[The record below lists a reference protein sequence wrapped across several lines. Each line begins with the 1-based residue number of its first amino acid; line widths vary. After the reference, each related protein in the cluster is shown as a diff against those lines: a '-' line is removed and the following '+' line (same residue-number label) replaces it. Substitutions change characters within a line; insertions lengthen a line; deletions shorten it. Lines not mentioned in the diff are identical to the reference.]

1 MTKRRHVGQY
11 DDANIRRFISKLQA
25 QAAEAILLEK
35 KTRDREVGQ
44 KKQTRKGLL
53 DTKKLNIFLLT
64 VISSIEYSMDI
75 LASGVVCEERD

>member
-1 MTKRRHVGQY
+1 VTKRRHVGQY

-44 KKQTRKGLL
+44 KKQTQKGLL
-53 DTKKLNIFLLT
+53 DTKN
-64 VISSIEYSMDI
+64 
-75 LASGVVCEERD
+75 